1 MKIALINMFYK
12 PTIGGVEQVMY
23 ELGQRLIKQ
32 GHEVHVFCCDSD
44 KNRRLKIK
52 EEILDNIYVHRL
64 PYWCRLSLFTFIWP
78 SLLWKLPKYK
88 FDIIHS
94 HVSGHLYILISGII
108 CKFKAWKH
116 IHTTHC
122 PWTDSFRSWILKPFV
137 FLNDLIFNKLSFK
150 LCHKVIAI
158 TPWEFNI
165 LKKYKVT
172 KKQLELIPNG
182 MDDIHFKTIA
192 PNNFKKRLG
201 IKNEKLVL
209 FFGRFNITKGADK
222 FVLAA
227 KEILKERNNIFFLMR
242 GPDEG
247 TRNKIENMTKNI
259 KNIKVMYET
268 RNKKEIA
275 EMYQASDV
283 YVLPSY
289 REGLPLT
296 LFEAMAAGLPI
307 VATPCNGVPYEV
319 KHNINGF
326 LVNYG
331 NINELKNSI
340 LKILDNKTLAN
351 KFSKANK
358 EKSKNY
364 NWNIIC
370 KKYEKIYED
379 IRKI

>member
-1 MKIALINMFYK
+1 
-12 PTIGGVEQVMY
+12 
-23 ELGQRLIKQ
+23 
-32 GHEVHVFCCDSD
+32 
-44 KNRRLKIK
+44 
-52 EEILDNIYVHRL
+52 
-64 PYWCRLSLFTFIWP
+64 
-78 SLLWKLPKYK
+78 
-88 FDIIHS
+88 
-94 HVSGHLYILISGII
+94 
-108 CKFKAWKH
+108 
-116 IHTTHC
+116 
-122 PWTDSFRSWILKPFV
+122 
-137 FLNDLIFNKLSFK
+137 
-150 LCHKVIAI
+150 
-158 TPWEFNI
+158 
-165 LKKYKVT
+165 
-172 KKQLELIPNG
+172 